1 VSHDARVR
9 SLLLIA
15 LLGCGAPAH
24 QTRHRAELAIG
35 GSLVGVL
42 AGAVSMSAFPAEKPI
57 LIPITI
63 GFGALAVAATVV
75 YVIADSQT
83 D

>member
-9 SLLLIA
+9 SLLFVV
-15 LLGCGAPAH
+15 LLGCGAPA
-24 QTRHRAELAIG
+24 QTRNRAEIALG
-35 GSLVGVL
+35 GSLVGVMGGGL
-42 AGAVSMSAFPAEKPI
+42 AMAGFPSEKPV
-57 LIPITI
+57 LIPVMIV
-63 GFGALAVAATVV
+63 FGALAVASTVV